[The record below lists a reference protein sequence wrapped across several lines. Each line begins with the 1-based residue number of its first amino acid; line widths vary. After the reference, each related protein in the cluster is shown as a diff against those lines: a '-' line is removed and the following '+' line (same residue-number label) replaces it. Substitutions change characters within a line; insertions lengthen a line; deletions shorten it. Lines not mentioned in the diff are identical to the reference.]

1 MLNDESL
8 QDPLLRLMHL
18 DELHAEAL
26 PLRPPNNSQCDRDR
40 KPESRQKQFELQGL
54 CVFNRV

>member
-1 MLNDESL
+1 MLIDKSL

-26 PLRPPNNSQCDRDR
+26 PSRPPDNSQCDGDR
-40 KPESRQKQFELQGL
+40 KPEPRQKQFELQRL
-54 CVFNRV
+54 CVFNGH